1 MEPIDYLR
9 SGEAL
14 VGEGNEVAHVDVI
27 IGRRDGPVGFAYAI
41 ALGAPSQGHG
51 GLTAIIAPNLAVKP
65 PTVIVPT
72 VTIKNMKQG
81 ELMFGPAQK
90 AVADA
95 VANAVKEGIIP
106 EDKVDE
112 WCIVANVFIHPA
124 ARDKEKIY
132 KFNLE
137 ATKQAI
143 ERAVKNKP
151 TLEEIEERREK
162 AEHPFA

>member
-1 MEPIDYLR
+1 MTHHDVLMT
-9 SGEAL
+9 GEAL
-14 VGEGNEVAHVDVI
+14 VGEGNEVAHVDI
-27 IGRRDGPVGFAYAI
+27 LIGRRDGPVGIAFAM

-81 ELMFGPAQK
+81 ELIFGPAQK

-95 VANAVKEGIIP
+95 VADAVKEGIIP
-106 EDKVDE
+106 KDKIDK

-124 ARDKEKIY
+124 AEDKKKIY
-132 KFNLE
+132 EYNYQ
-137 ATKQAI
+137 ATKLAI
-143 ERAVKNKP
+143 ERAVKNLP
-151 TLEEIEERREK
+151 TPEEVEEKRKEAK
-162 AEHPFA
+162 HPFA